1 MMRTF
6 LPLPVLLLATAA
18 AAAQSYIAAGTPAE
32 RRMRREERA
41 HKAFCDWQ
49 SDLSNSISI
58 GNDGSVTF
66 DYKLIRLPN
75 KPNDVMLCGRL
86 TVDMSEEYY
95 TKLVLNE
102 SKTTVGW
109 MGIAI
114 SPDEGVMNDSIAIMG
129 LLPTSSSTTTDN
141 EVGPPKQK
149 NSVQMYDISRSE
161 WRGVATPMNQKYQT
175 ILTETSITIQEYI
188 YAGVSKRSAVMTFG
202 IPLLNND
209 KQQTDKDDDWQPQL
223 GNEQP
228 QAVSIK
234 EHGLNYFIF
243 QQGITNTN
251 ELMTVEND
259 DGGGSSSIPF
269 NDANSKFTVFT
280 KDFDDD
286 ITMVSVCFV
295 CMSLLFSSCQGL
307 SQRESLLIKYVFLS
321 SIFSLPLTHPPL
333 PFPRRHSIPQRHQ
346 AMLPVML
353 QAKVRAMLPVTVRQY
368 LSSDTS
374 VHGMRS
380 L

>member
-1 MMRTF
+1 MWTF
-6 LPLPVLLLATAA
+6 LSLPVLLLATAA
-18 AAAQSYIAAGTPAE
+18 ATAQSYKVAGRTPFITNNTE
-32 RRMRREERA
+32 RRMRKDERA
-41 HKAFCDWQ
+41 HFEKKTLCDW
-49 SDLSNSISI
+49 SDYLTNSIPI

-66 DYKLIRLPN
+66 DYKLIKLTN

-86 TVDMSEEYY
+86 TVAMSEEYY

-102 SKTTVGW
+102 STTTTVGW

-114 SPDEGVMNDSIAIMG
+114 SPDEGVMNDSIAIIG
-129 LLPTSSSTTTDN
+129 LLPTSSTTTDN

-228 QAVSIK
+228 QEVSIK
-234 EHGLNYFIF
+234 EHGMNYFIF

-251 ELMTVEND
+251 ELMTVEN

-286 ITMVSVCFV
+286 ITMVSV
-295 CMSLLFSSCQGL
+295 
-307 SQRESLLIKYVFLS
+307 
-321 SIFSLPLTHPPL
+321 
-333 PFPRRHSIPQRHQ
+333 
-346 AMLPVML
+346 
-353 QAKVRAMLPVTVRQY
+353 
-368 LSSDTS
+368 
-374 VHGMRS
+374 
-380 L
+380 